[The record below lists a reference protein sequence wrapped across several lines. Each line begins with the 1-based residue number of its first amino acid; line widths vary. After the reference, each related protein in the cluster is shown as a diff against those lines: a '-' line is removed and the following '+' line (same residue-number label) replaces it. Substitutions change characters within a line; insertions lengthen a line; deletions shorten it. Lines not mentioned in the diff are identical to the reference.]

1 MVIIVTAVTRPKNS
15 LMNRV
20 NPEIKTPKKGGH
32 KMVKVMKEKTTCRQA
47 DGKIVR
53 ITLFSEKLAQ
63 CVYANSCL

>member
-1 MVIIVTAVTRPKNS
+1 MVTAVTRPKNS

-32 KMVKVMKEKTTCRQA
+32 KMVKVMKEKTTCMQA

-53 ITLFSEKLAQ
+53 ITLFSEKLAV